1 MKHSSGMQSAS
12 NLAKRV
18 VYMRSMSIRHL
29 SDGECLDN
37 KGLHAADDD
46 NDFMLRVVS
55 TVTLS

>member
-1 MKHSSGMQSAS
+1 MPSAS
-12 NLAKRV
+12 NLASKRV

-29 SDGECLDN
+29 SDGECLDK
-37 KGLHAADDD
+37 KGLHAGDDD